1 MKWSRVEGSSNKTGK
16 SQAVQG
22 ACYAR
27 QHLQTSRVVSVSPIQ
42 RAAATHPTCSFEST
56 AAMCPS
62 EEGLLCGLEAIIS
75 LEWGS
80 RTTASSFSFIP
91 GVKGDLLCQSF
102 LSRCFFATGPEQ

>member
-27 QHLQTSRVVSVSPIQ
+27 QYLQTSRVVSVSPIQ
-42 RAAATHPTCSFEST
+42 RPAATHPTHT
-56 AAMCPS
+56 LA
-62 EEGLLCGLEAIIS
+62 EEGLLCDLEAIIS

-80 RTTASSFSFIP
+80 RTTASSFSFISQ
-91 GVKGDLLCQSF
+91 V
-102 LSRCFFATGPEQ
+102 